1 MQILKINKQNPQLR
15 LVEKVV
21 DAFQKG
27 GVVAYP
33 TDTVY
38 GIGCDLFN
46 KNAIEK
52 VYRIKGKQRDKPLSF
67 ICSDLRDISQYAYV
81 QDYAYKIMKRLLPGP
96 YTFVLRATKLVPK
109 IVLTKQK
116 TVGIRVPDNNIC
128 LEIVKSLEHPII
140 NTSILREADQ
150 LFDDPELIKDIYG
163 HQLDYIVDGGVIASQ
178 HSTVVD
184 LSGDIPEVIREGKGD
199 VAFIELER
207 KGNRQ

>member
-1 MQILKINKQNPQLR
+1 MQVLKINQQNPQLR
-15 LVEKVV
+15 LIEKIVS
-21 DAFQKG
+21 AIQKG
-27 GVVAYP
+27 EVVAYP

-52 VYRIKGKQRDKPLSF
+52 VYRIKGKQRNKPLSF
-67 ICSDLRDISQYAYV
+67 ICSDLRDISQYALV

-116 TVGIRVPDNNIC
+116 TVGIRVPGNNIC
-128 LEIVKSLEHPII
+128 LEIVKSLGHPII
-140 NTSILREADQ
+140 NTSITRDEEQ
-150 LFDDPELIKDIYG
+150 LFDNPESISDIYG
-163 HQLDYIVDGGVIASQ
+163 HQLAYVVDGGGIASR

-184 LSGDIPEVIREGKGD
+184 LSGDTPEIIREGKGD
-199 VAFIELER
+199 VTLIEMNQER
-207 KGNRQ
+207 ST

>member
-1 MQILKINKQNPQLR
+1 MQVLKINRQNPQLR
-15 LVEKVV
+15 LIEKVV
-21 DAFQKG
+21 SAIKKG
-27 GVVAYP
+27 EVVAYP

-52 VYRIKGKQRDKPLSF
+52 VYRIKGKQRNKPLSF
-67 ICSDLRDISQYAYV
+67 ICSDLRDISQYAFV

-128 LEIVKSLEHPII
+128 LEIVKSLGHPVIS
-140 NTSILREADQ
+140 TSITRDEDQ
-150 LFDDPELIKDIYG
+150 LFDNPESIKEIYG
-163 HQLDYIVDGGVIASQ
+163 HQLAYVVDGGAIASQ

-184 LSGDIPEVIREGKGD
+184 LSGDTPEVIREGKGD
-199 VAFIELER
+199 VTLIEMNQER
-207 KGNRQ
+207 S

>member
-1 MQILKINKQNPQLR
+1 MQVLKINRQNPQLR
-15 LVEKVV
+15 LIEKVV
-21 DAFQKG
+21 SAIKKG
-27 GVVAYP
+27 EVVAYP

-52 VYRIKGKQRDKPLSF
+52 VYRIKGKQRNKPLSF
-67 ICSDLRDISQYAYV
+67 ICSDLRDISQYAFV

-128 LEIVKSLEHPII
+128 LEIVKSLGHPVIS
-140 NTSILREADQ
+140 TSITRDEEQ
-150 LFDDPELIKDIYG
+150 LFDNPESIQDIYG
-163 HQLDYIVDGGVIASQ
+163 HQLAYVVDGGTMASQ

-184 LSGDIPEVIREGKGD
+184 LSGDTPEVIREGKGD
-199 VAFIELER
+199 TTLIEMNQER
-207 KGNRQ
+207 S

>member
-1 MQILKINKQNPQLR
+1 MQVLKINQQNPQLR
-15 LVEKVV
+15 LIEKIVS
-21 DAFQKG
+21 AIQKG
-27 GVVAYP
+27 EVVAYP

-52 VYRIKGKQRDKPLSF
+52 VYRIKGKQRNKPLSF
-67 ICSDLRDISQYAYV
+67 ICSDLRDISQYAFV

-109 IVLTKQK
+109 IALTKQK

-128 LEIVKSLEHPII
+128 LEIVKSLGHPII
-140 NTSILREADQ
+140 NTSITRDEDQ
-150 LFDDPELIKDIYG
+150 LFDNPESISDIYG
-163 HQLDYIVDGGVIASQ
+163 HQLAYVVDGGGIASR

-184 LSGDIPEVIREGKGD
+184 LSGDAPEIIREGKGD
-199 VAFIELER
+199 VTVIEMNQER
-207 KGNRQ
+207 SV

>member
-1 MQILKINKQNPQLR
+1 MQVLKINQQNPQLR
-15 LVEKVV
+15 LIEKIVS
-21 DAFQKG
+21 AIQKG
-27 GVVAYP
+27 EIVAYP

-52 VYRIKGKQRDKPLSF
+52 VYRIKGKQRNKPLSF
-67 ICSDLRDISQYAYV
+67 ICSDLRDISQYALV

-128 LEIVKSLEHPII
+128 LEIVKSLGHPII
-140 NTSILREADQ
+140 NTSITHDEDQ
-150 LFDDPELIKDIYG
+150 LFDNPESISDIYG
-163 HQLDYIVDGGVIASQ
+163 HQLAYVVDGGGIASR

-184 LSGDIPEVIREGKGD
+184 LSGDTPEIIREGKGD
-199 VAFIELER
+199 VTLIEMNQER
-207 KGNRQ
+207 SA

>member
-1 MQILKINKQNPQLR
+1 MQVLKINQQNPQLR
-15 LVEKVV
+15 LVEKIVS
-21 DAFQKG
+21 AIQKG
-27 GVVAYP
+27 EVVAYP

-52 VYRIKGKQRDKPLSF
+52 VYRIKGKQRNKPLSF
-67 ICSDLRDISQYAYV
+67 ICSDLRDISQYALV

-128 LEIVKSLEHPII
+128 LEIVKSLGHPII
-140 NTSILREADQ
+140 NTSITRDEEQ
-150 LFDDPELIKDIYG
+150 LFDNTESISDIYG
-163 HQLDYIVDGGVIASQ
+163 HQLAYVVDGGGIASR

-184 LSGDIPEVIREGKGD
+184 LSGDTPEIIREGKGD
-199 VAFIELER
+199 VTLIEMNQER
-207 KGNRQ
+207 SA

>member
-1 MQILKINKQNPQLR
+1 MQVLKINQQNPQLR
-15 LVEKVV
+15 LVEKIVS
-21 DAFQKG
+21 AIQKG
-27 GVVAYP
+27 EVVAYP

-52 VYRIKGKQRDKPLSF
+52 VYRIKGKQRNKPLSF
-67 ICSDLRDISQYAYV
+67 ICSDLRDISQYALV

-128 LEIVKSLEHPII
+128 LEIVKSLGHPII
-140 NTSILREADQ
+140 NTSITRDEEQ
-150 LFDDPELIKDIYG
+150 LFDNPESISDIYG
-163 HQLDYIVDGGVIASQ
+163 HQLAYVVDGGGIASR

-184 LSGDIPEVIREGKGD
+184 LSGDTPEIIREGKGD
-199 VAFIELER
+199 VTLIEMNQER
-207 KGNRQ
+207 SA